1 MYHWRIN
8 FRGSELSQLLL
19 AWLVLGFCFSINAL
33 STPSLFPIRFFSSL
47 ITLGL
52 GFIVHELAHR
62 YVARMYGC
70 WAEFRVWPFG
80 LALAVIF
87 ALASGGRM
95 IFAAPGAVYI
105 VPMAYPLRLNR
116 KAGGLIS
123 LVGPL
128 AQLLVTILFYPL
140 ASIGGV
146 IGLIGSMGWRINLW
160 QVAFN
165 VLPYGMLDGRKILNW
180 SRMVWAAITIPTW
193 ILLFLSQVY

>member
-19 AWLVLGFCFSINAL
+19 AWLVLGFCFSISAL

-116 KAGGLIS
+116 KAEGLIS